1 MYWLTIVLLGVAA
14 NLDNLGIA
22 ISYGMKKVKI
32 PYFSNLIISI
42 VTIILAGISLITGEV
57 ITNFVSQDIAN
68 ALGGGLL
75 IIIGGFTI
83 WSIIHDGAKK
93 NNEQLDSSFIKI
105 LGNPD
110 QGDLDEDRII
120 SKIEAILIGIALSLN
135 AMSVSFSSSLTSIH
149 SYIFLFII
157 GLFSFI
163 SIEMGQRIGKQ
174 AYQTVIG
181 PYSQLIA
188 GLVLIGIGIYEMIS

>member
-22 ISYGMKKVKI
+22 ISYGMKNVKI
-32 PYFSNLIISI
+32 PYLSNLIMSI
-42 VTIILAGISLITGEV
+42 VAIILAGISLIAGEI
-57 ITNFVSQDIAN
+57 ITKFVSQDITN

-83 WSIIHDGAKK
+83 WSIIHDSTKK
-93 NNEQLDSSFIKI
+93 NSEQINSSFIKI

-110 QGDLDEDRII
+110 QGDLNEDRVI
-120 SKIEAILIGIALSLN
+120 SNIEAVLIGIALSMN

-149 SYIFLFII
+149 SFFFLFII

-163 SIEMGQRIGKQ
+163 SIEMGQRIGKK
-174 AYQTVIG
+174 AYQSVIG